1 MTIKSIKIKNLLSFD
16 DFLMDDINDFN
27 CIIGKNNVGKSNL
40 LKLLRFFYNSLNG
53 EKVISPELNSKYDSF
68 GSITLTYDLTRI
80 KSIVRSNTKS
90 AYLKNIYNVFFK
102 NSITDIASLFE
113 FSENKPILFSLT
125 LKVFKDGAIVW
136 SDKDSKKREGVY
148 NLFPFFDIDSRHIDL
163 YDWNKVWDIVCK
175 LNTFN
180 LKGLSNN
187 ELMDFLDDKIANGSG
202 DYKKY
207 VQSVE
212 KLIDTKGYSYR
223 DKVLSYI
230 KIALKGHDF
239 VHFGEDIKTQ
249 SDGTNSHK
257 FIEIMITLLIS
268 LTRREYISPF
278 IFVDEPEV
286 GLHPRLNEQLIN
298 RIYDV
303 YMSFK
308 KTKDDV
314 EVGKY
319 KTPYP
324 KVILSTHSP
333 NILKQ
338 CIKLFKNNQ
347 RVYHFTKKS
356 KKPTRINVLNSTY
369 SDARFINSFGDNE
382 ARLFFSDFILFVEG
396 QTEIEL
402 FGNFNLSRKFPILNR
417 IDVYGANNVTLKYIA
432 PSYSNAS
439 IPYMVLYDLDKIVQF
454 DYNTGKLKYIDD
466 NFKLKGA
473 FNKERFSLYSNFKNV
488 ALYHLD
494 YIFTLDK
501 KVFSL
506 DSLGTSFLGF
516 NNKIVTSKLNFIANK
531 RGYNFLNDTIEGLLI
546 CNESKWIFERWIV
559 SLVFGKCYQASKNP
573 RADIIKMKSNSAN
586 YIESFNKL
594 FTSQDRGFTCDG
606 NDKLFLDNVKK
617 KYLREVR
624 NKIRSILNKE
634 NEVVFYRLIFEGK
647 TDSLISIK
655 NNSSDR
661 LDEKI
666 LNLIKQLKENDLKV
680 LSPYMKKTS
689 GWVTEFLDFS
699 ILEIEKLDYNYFMP
713 NFKLAFPE
721 LSYILEQASSSI
733 EVGGVRT

>member
-40 LKLLRFFYNSLNG
+40 LKLLRFFYNSLNN
-53 EKVISPELNSKYDSF
+53 EKVIPPDLNSNYDTF
-68 GSITLTYDLTRI
+68 GSITITYDLTRI

-90 AYLKNIYNVFFK
+90 AYLKHVYNIFFK
-102 NSITDIASLFE
+102 NNIIDIASLFE
-113 FSENKPILFSLT
+113 FSENKPIYFSLT
-125 LKVFKDGAIVW
+125 LKIFKNGTVFW
-136 SDKDSKKREGVY
+136 SDNNFKKREGIY

-163 YDWNKVWDIVCK
+163 YDWNKVWDIVCR

-180 LKGLSNN
+180 LKELSNN
-187 ELMDFLDDKIANGSG
+187 ELMDFLDEKIASGSG

-212 KLIDTKGYSYR
+212 KLIDTKNYSYR
-223 DKVLSYI
+223 DRVLSYI

-278 IFVDEPEV
+278 IFIDEPEV

-298 RIYDV
+298 RVYDV

-308 KTKDDV
+308 KTKDDI

-324 KVILSTHSP
+324 KIIISTHSP

-338 CIKLFKNNQ
+338 CIKLFKSDQ
-347 RVYHFTKKS
+347 KVYHFTKGD
-356 KKPTRINVLNSTY
+356 KKPTRINVLNSVY
-369 SDARFINSFGDNE
+369 SNAQFINSFGDDE
-382 ARLFFSDFILFVEG
+382 ARLFFSDFIMFVEG

-402 FGNFNLSRKFPILNR
+402 FGNFNLSRKFPILNK

-432 PSYSNAS
+432 PSYSNVS
-439 IPYMVLYDLDKIVQF
+439 IPYMVLYDLDKIVSF
-454 DYNTGKLKYIDD
+454 DYSSGKLKYSSK
-466 NFKLKGA
+466 NFNLNVFYKKS
-473 FNKERFSLYSNFKNV
+473 KFSLYSNLKDV
-488 ALYHLD
+488 MLYYFN
-494 YIFTLDK
+494 YIYSLEK
-501 KVFSL
+501 KFFEL
-506 DSLGTSFLGF
+506 DSLGVSFLNF
-516 NNKIVTSKLNFIANK
+516 DNNSVANKLNFIANK
-531 RGYNFLNDTIEGLLI
+531 KGYNFFKDTVEGSLI
-546 CNESKWIFERWIV
+546 CKGSKKIFEKWIV
-559 SLVFGKCYQASKNP
+559 SLIYDKCYQAAKNPSFDIKKLKSKN
-573 RADIIKMKSNSAN
+573 AN

-594 FTSQDRGFTCDG
+594 FTLDDRGFVSSG
-606 NDKLFLDNVKK
+606 SDKIFLDDVKK
-617 KYLREVR
+617 RYLREIR
-624 NKIRSILNKE
+624 KKIRSFLDRDNEIIL
-634 NEVVFYRLIFEGK
+634 YRLIFEGK
-647 TDSLISIK
+647 TDSLISID
-655 NNSSDR
+655 NNSFNI
-661 LDEKI
+661 LDVKVRD
-666 LNLIKQLKENDLKV
+666 LVKQLRENDFKT

-733 EVGGVRT
+733 EVGGART